1 MSTKLLEK
9 ELATY
14 EHKRDELLAKAKGK
28 FVLIKDDEVVDVFR
42 LPNRCYTSRLRT
54 FRQRALSR
62 KAGCGD

>member
-28 FVLIKDDEVVDVFR
+28 FVLIKDDEVVDVFDSQTNAIR
-42 LPNRCYTSRLRT
+42 RGYDVSATCPFS
-54 FRQRALSR
+54 
-62 KAGCGD
+62 